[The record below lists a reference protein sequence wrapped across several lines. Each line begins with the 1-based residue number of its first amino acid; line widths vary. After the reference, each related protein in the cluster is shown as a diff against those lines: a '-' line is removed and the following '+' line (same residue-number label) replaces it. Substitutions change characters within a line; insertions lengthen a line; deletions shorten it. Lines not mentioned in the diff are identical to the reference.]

1 MIAPC
6 CDRFTPRPSAAEEGV
21 RPVVG
26 WVGSHST
33 ARFLLPLAPALRV
46 LAREEK
52 FVLRLVGARV
62 PFDGVAVE
70 HHEWTLACE
79 IDHFRKLDIGLYP
92 LSDEVA
98 SAGTKLGFKLHQYM
112 AVGVPAVASSAGL
125 TPSLVRDGETA
136 LLADSPEEWQAAL
149 RRLLRDPAL
158 RRRIGENGRAEV
170 EAAWS
175 LRTHAPRLEQ
185 LLREAAR

>member
-1 MIAPC
+1 
-6 CDRFTPRPSAAEEGV
+6 
-21 RPVVG
+21 
-26 WVGSHST
+26 
-33 ARFLLPLAPALRV
+33 
-46 LAREEK
+46 
-52 FVLRLVGARV
+52 
-62 PFDGVAVE
+62 
-70 HHEWTLACE
+70 
-79 IDHFRKLDIGLYP
+79 
-92 LSDEVA
+92 
-98 SAGTKLGFKLHQYM
+98 
-112 AVGVPAVASSAGL
+112 L